1 MLGAPGVAWIER
13 LPAIVNACAQRWSL
27 TLDPPFPQ
35 LSINYAAPG
44 LGADGV
50 PIVLKVCIPGPEFAT
65 EAESLR
71 LFDGHGAVKLLA
83 VDRDQGALLLERLR
97 PGTPLLDIDKVAAPT
112 DDDEKAT
119 RIAASVMRQLWQP
132 APASHPF
139 PSFADWMRHMAEQS
153 PRLVRPDKPLLRHW
167 IARALD
173 VYSEL
178 TAKPAEPVL
187 LHGDLH
193 HGNILRAEREPWLAI
208 DPKGV
213 VGESVCETGPL
224 LLNALPDASDLA
236 ETRRVLARRADVLA
250 DVLGFD
256 RAAVRAWGV
265 VRAVLAS
272 FWTLEDHGR
281 ENLADLMCAEALAAR
296 R

>member
-1 MLGAPGVAWIER
+1 MLGAPGIAWIEQ
-13 LPAIVNACAQRWSL
+13 LPAIVNACAQQWSL
-27 TLDPPFPQ
+27 TLAPPFPQ

-50 PIVLKVCIPGPEFAT
+50 PIVLKVCIPSPEFAT

-97 PGTPLLDIDKVAAPT
+97 PGTPLLDIDDIAAD
-112 DDDEKAT
+112 DDDEQAT
-119 RIAASVMRQLWQP
+119 RIAASIMRRLWRPVP
-132 APASHPF
+132 AGHPF
-139 PSFADWMRHMAEQS
+139 PSFADWMRHMAECA
-153 PRLVRPDKPLLRHW
+153 PRLVGTDKPLLQQW

-178 TAKPAEPVL
+178 TAEPAEQVL
-187 LHGDLH
+187 IHGDLH

-213 VGESVCETGPL
+213 VGEPVCETGPL
-224 LLNALPDASDLA
+224 LLNALPRASGYP
-236 ETRRVLARRADVLA
+236 EMRRVLARRTDLLA
-250 DVLGFD
+250 EVLGVD
-256 RAAVRAWGV
+256 RASVRAWGV

-281 ENLADLMCAEALAAR
+281 ENQADLMCAEALAAR